1 MSDTVIQHAAL
12 PHYDARW
19 YPADTFTRSAG
30 PYTSHY
36 PVALLDGSTLELP
49 LRTLPSGD
57 GAIALLMSNQT
68 PFEVEDALAPLIAQV
83 ASTFSPDCVAA
94 VPTMGLDYARLTA
107 RKLGLPHYV
116 AMGLSRKFW
125 YDDGLSERMNS
136 STSPDHFKKLYLDP
150 ALLKR
155 LEGTRVVLVDDV
167 INTGTSAVAAIRL
180 LERAG
185 ANVVGLAV
193 ALTEGYAWR
202 DALAE
207 LGPCWPHKVRA
218 AGHIPVFTKAE
229 GGGWTPVPA
238 TL

>member
-1 MSDTVIQHAAL
+1 MFPTTL
-12 PHYDARW
+12 PPYDARW
-19 YPADTFTRSAG
+19 HKAGEFTRGQAPHCA
-30 PYTSHY
+30 PYTTHY
-36 PVALLDGSTLELP
+36 PVELLDGSTLELP
-49 LRTLPSGD
+49 LRALPGGD

-125 YDDGLSERMNS
+125 YDDALSERMNS
-136 STSPDHFKKLYLDP
+136 STSPDQFKRLYLDP

-155 LEGTRVVLVDDV
+155 LDGTRVVLVDDV

-185 ANVVGLAV
+185 AEVVGLAV

-218 AGHIPVFTKAE
+218 VGHIPAFTRTD
-229 GGGWTPVPA
+229 GGWTPVPSSM
-238 TL
+238 

>member
-1 MSDTVIQHAAL
+1 M
-12 PHYDARW
+12 
-19 YPADTFTRSAG
+19 
-30 PYTSHY
+30 TSHY
-36 PVALLDGSTLELP
+36 PVALFDGSTLELP

-193 ALTEGYAWR
+193 ALTEGHAWR

-207 LGPCWPHKVRA
+207 LGPQWPHKVRA
-218 AGHIPVFTKAE
+218 AGHIPVFTKAD
-229 GGGWTPVPA
+229 GGWAPVPG

>member
-1 MSDTVIQHAAL
+1 MFASDL

-19 YPADTFTRSAG
+19 HPAGAVAPG
-30 PYTSHY
+30 NAPHAPYQSHY
-36 PVALLDGSTLELP
+36 PVELLDGSTLELP
-49 LRTLPSGD
+49 LRPLPGGE

-68 PFEVEDALAPLIAQV
+68 PFAVEDALAPLIARV

-107 RKLGLPHYV
+107 RKLGLPNYV

-125 YDDGLSERMNS
+125 YDDALSERMNS
-136 STSPDHFKKLYLDP
+136 STSPDQFKRLYLDP

-155 LEGTRVVLVDDV
+155 LEGARVVLVDDV

-180 LERAG
+180 LQRAG

-202 DALAE
+202 EALAE
-207 LGPCWPHKVRA
+207 IDPCWPHKVLA
-218 AGHIPVFTKAE
+218 AGHIPAFKKVD
-229 GGGWTPVPA
+229 GGWAPVPG
-238 TL
+238 TV